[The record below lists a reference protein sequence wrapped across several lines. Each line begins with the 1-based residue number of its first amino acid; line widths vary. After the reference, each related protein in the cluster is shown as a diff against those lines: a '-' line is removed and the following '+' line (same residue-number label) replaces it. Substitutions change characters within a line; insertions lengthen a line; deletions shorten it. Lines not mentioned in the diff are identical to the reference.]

1 MIAARRIWLRVLA
14 AGALMLASAA
24 HGASEDNV
32 NGLPRAEW
40 RAIERVISDQL
51 AALRRGDG
59 KRAYAHAIPALQAQ
73 FGDADGFMRM
83 VREGY
88 GALLTARYWEF
99 LEGAVLDGV
108 PVQPLRLVL
117 PDNTVLVALYQMQR
131 EGAAW
136 RIAGCVLAPS
146 TVKAA

>member
-1 MIAARRIWLRVLA
+1 MISARRKLLRAFA
-14 AGALMLASAA
+14 AGALLCASTA
-24 HGASEDNV
+24 HGADDDV

-51 AALRRGDG
+51 AALREGDG
-59 KRAYAHAIPALQAQ
+59 KRAYAHAIPSLQAQ

-131 EGAAW
+131 DGAVW

>member
-1 MIAARRIWLRVLA
+1 VIAARRKWLNALA
-14 AGALMLASAA
+14 AGALLWASAA
-24 HGASEDNV
+24 KGASDDTV

-51 AALRRGDG
+51 AALRKGDG

-73 FGDADGFMRM
+73 FGDADGFLRM

-88 GALLTARYWEF
+88 GPLLTARYWEF

-131 EGAAW
+131 DGAVW

-146 TVKAA
+146 NVKAA